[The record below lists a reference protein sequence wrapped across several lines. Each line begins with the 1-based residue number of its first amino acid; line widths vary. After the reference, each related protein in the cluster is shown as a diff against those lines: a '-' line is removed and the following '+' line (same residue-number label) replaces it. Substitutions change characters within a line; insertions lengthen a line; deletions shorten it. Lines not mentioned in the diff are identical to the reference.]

1 MTTLTKMN
9 EKNTK
14 KQILIEHEKALK
26 IIEELKKSTPKTAL
40 SPESKGVNEGSNIEE
55 IVKYFNEFSNEL
67 KEEMSIENSVIEE
80 LKAKIETK
88 KMTMKNV
95 YNSNPDVSIDELI
108 KIYNTL
114 LQEQEN
120 NLASE
125 KENSSDKVEIIK
137 ETFDKE
143 KEQHSLLYK
152 TKKDEFNLSSVRT
165 NKEDAYNK
173 EKNIN
178 TLQKEREALK
188 VRNLTAIEDLK
199 ESHNNKWLEE
209 YKKLEEDRL
218 LQKNSI
224 EKAEELKD
232 KFEENVNAK
241 VTNIVG
247 RQKANNTQEFRNIEQ
262 EYQNKIKLKNTL
274 LENLEHEERTLDSQ
288 ISELQSELTIV
299 QEKAHV
305 LATKTIE
312 SKSTTHSFQAMK
324 DIAMEQAKSK
334 K

>member
-1 MTTLTKMN
+1 MTLTKMN

-26 IIEELKKSTPKTAL
+26 IIEELRKSTPKTAL
-40 SPESKGVNEGSNIEE
+40 VSESKSINKPSNIEE

-80 LKAKIETK
+80 LKAKIESK

-108 KIYNTL
+108 KIYNSL

-143 KEQHSLLYK
+143 KEEHSLLYK

-188 VRNLTAIEDLK
+188 VNNLTAIEDLK

-218 LQKNSI
+218 LQKNAI

-247 RQKANNTQEFRNIEQ
+247 RQKGNNTQEFRNIEQ

-324 DIAMEQAKSK
+324 DIAMEQAKGK